1 MWHRSLQSQEGF
13 RPEHQESAVDGAPV
27 CTQAAEVKHG
37 GDAGDSTQRGEVRR
51 VRKTQSSDKLGGDR
65 AVHGRAA
72 ERGVHG
78 GSPEEGE
85 DHQSAGGQK

>member
-1 MWHRSLQSQEGF
+1 MEMQETARSGSTGHDPVPRCRGQRHAPRLQL
-13 RPEHQESAVDGAPV
+13 RRRGA
-27 CTQAAEVKHG
+27 
-37 GDAGDSTQRGEVRR
+37 DGEVRR

-65 AVHGRAA
+65 AVHGWAA
-72 ERGVHG
+72 ERGAHG